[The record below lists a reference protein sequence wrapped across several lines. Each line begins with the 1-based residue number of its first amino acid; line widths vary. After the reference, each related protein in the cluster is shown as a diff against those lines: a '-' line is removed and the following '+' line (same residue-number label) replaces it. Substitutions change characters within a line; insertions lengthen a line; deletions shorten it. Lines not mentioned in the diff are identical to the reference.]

1 MIRIFFIVLAVLI
14 LLSMAGYCVYL
25 YSKLKAQKAVEKALI
40 EQANQAQQLRF
51 ARIIDSVEII
61 AWAMVSDQCGLS
73 EGVLRLK
80 PLLDVIGKKLN
91 QYPNMWALYELVE
104 SHPILDERKTLK
116 RNQRMK
122 LDLEREAK
130 EIELEAAIKA
140 ECKQLL
146 AAIKE

>member
-1 MIRIFFIVLAVLI
+1 MIRIFFIVLAILI
-14 LLSMAGYCVYL
+14 LLSMTGYCVYL
-25 YSKLKAQKAVEKALI
+25 LMKLKAQKAIEKELL
-40 EQANQAQQLRF
+40 EKANQAQQLRF
-51 ARIIDSVEII
+51 ARIIESVEVI

-91 QYPNMWALYELVE
+91 QYPNMWTLYELVE

-116 RNQRMK
+116 RNERMK

-130 EIELEAAIKA
+130 EVELETAIKA

-146 AAIKE
+146 AEIKA